1 MSRHATR
8 LTLAAVATLLAA
20 CRVAGGRAGAAPTPY
35 PTDEAS
41 LSRPLPTPVPDV
53 VAFVNGQPVRVEQV
67 VPLAK
72 KELDGRTAEEIEKR
86 KPLALR
92 RALLRY
98 VDRELLVQEAIA
110 RGVSADARRLE
121 WAYDQIR
128 GEYPD
133 EERWREH
140 LSADGLTPDRFRTEL
155 RQQMT
160 VAALVD
166 SELLKAAVSD
176 EEARA
181 AYEANPSAF
190 GPAGPQGRPPYEAV
204 RDRAAAVVRE
214 GRRPATTAEL
224 IAALRARA
232 RIEILI

>member
-1 MSRHATR
+1 MSRHATL
-8 LTLAAVATLLAA
+8 LTLAAGCACLAA
-20 CRVAGGRAGAAPTPY
+20 CRGAGGRAAAAPTPY

-41 LSRPLPTPVPDV
+41 LSRPLPTPVPEV

-72 KELDGRTAEEIEKR
+72 KELDGRRAEEIEKR

-110 RGVSADARRLE
+110 RGVSADARKLE

-155 RQQMT
+155 RLQMT

-166 SELLKAAVSD
+166 SELLKAAVGD

-181 AYEANPSAF
+181 VYEANPSAF
-190 GPAGPQGRPPYEAV
+190 GPAGPQGPPPYEAV

-214 GRRPATTAEL
+214 GRRQATTDEL

>member
-8 LTLAAVATLLAA
+8 LTLAAVASLLAA
-20 CRVAGGRAGAAPTPY
+20 CRGAGGRAGAAPTPY

-41 LSRPLPTPVPDV
+41 LSRPLPTPVPEV

-110 RGVSADARRLE
+110 RGIVADPRKLD
-121 WAYDQIR
+121 WAYDQLR
-128 GEYPD
+128 REYPD
-133 EERWREH
+133 EEKWREH
-140 LSADGLTPDRFRTEL
+140 LSDQGLTPDRFRTEL

-160 VAALVD
+160 ATALVD
-166 SELLKAAVSD
+166 TELLKVAVRD

-181 AYEANPSAF
+181 VYEANPSAF
-190 GPAGPQGRPPYEAV
+190 GAAGPQGPPPYEAV
-204 RDRAAAVVRE
+204 RDRAAALVRE
-214 GRRPATTAEL
+214 GWRQATTDEL
-224 IAALRARA
+224 LATLRARA